1 MRLIATADPR
11 WLDEALA
18 HLGRGLVVALP
29 TETVYGLAS
38 LLRPEAVDG
47 IFALKGRA
55 AEKALPLQ
63 TDSVERALAWGFTLS
78 APARRLAER
87 FWPGPLT
94 LLLGRPARCPRWF
107 APGSR
112 LIALRVPDHPIV
124 GALLRAAGEPLAVT
138 SANPSGEP
146 ECLDSAEVAR
156 MFAHAANLLVVDGGH
171 APGGVASTVVDAS
184 GPEPRVMRVG
194 PIRQAAIEEAW
205 RDA

>member
-1 MRLIATADPR
+1 MRFISTADPR

-18 HLGRGLVVALP
+18 HLRQGLVVALP
-29 TETVYGLAS
+29 TETVYGVAS
-38 LLRPEAVDG
+38 LLRPDAVDG

-78 APARRLAER
+78 APARRLADR

-94 LLLGRPARCPRWF
+94 LLLERPARCPGWF

-112 LIALRVPDHPIV
+112 LIALRVPDHPDV
-124 GALLRAAGEPLAVT
+124 ARLLGAAGEPLAVT
-138 SANPSGEP
+138 SANPSGGP
-146 ECLDSAEVAR
+146 ECLDAAEVAR
-156 MFAHAANLLVVDGGH
+156 IFQDAADLLVVDGGI

-184 GPEPRVMRVG
+184 GPEPRVVRAG
-194 PIRQAAIEEAW
+194 PIAREAIEEAW
-205 RDA
+205 HGA